1 MRNLLSFCL
10 VGGGSMLQADRYKQ
24 QTWRSAII
32 LVTVL
37 IIAQICC
44 KQAFAY
50 ERKTVDIT
58 GLETGLDVQH
68 NHILIQQNDQT
79 NHWKECVICHK
90 KFNIHQHTIVKSGSE
105 NMCNSWIIESC
116 QVCGYEKSRRH
127 VGHKLVFQ
135 GTGFTN
141 TATYWHSKYTCQV
154 CGQSTCEADDGT
166 KSIEWCTD
174 SNGNRINCANRK
186 KCVVCGYDYSQQS
199 YISHGTE
206 GQIYGVASE
215 KMDAEHSGPI
225 NTPLEVQ
232 CRSCEVKVFRVLK
245 TWTVQS
251 KTDNK
256 HWDFY
261 GIYEV
266 YQPAVWNDQGKL
278 VNTYGPEQNQAFSK
292 TDATVQQLPQQYRN
306 KQDYNT
312 NNIQDYSNV
321 RLITFS
327 CDMANG
333 YQGTPY
339 IRLNADNLFRYVNGH
354 ENEYAK
360 SYDMCF
366 IINPDCTA
374 PQNTEVIIQTGD
386 KVDNWTNRITITG
399 KCTDN
404 YSDIVSMYI
413 TDSYGNKLQ
422 NTLTVKRDSSNEF
435 KGSIDF
441 SKSGIEIKS
450 NETFYMKFED
460 RYGNIATKEF
470 NLEYVDTK
478 APQATSHDK
487 YGEDHWKNKLSVKF
501 TAIDNGVGKVQ
512 IGFNSESDLEL
523 ADEVTNS
530 FGTKSFERL
539 YDFIGNTYSYV
550 TPAIYYRDALGNTAY
565 KLVQLHKLDST
576 KPTIQDAAVNYK
588 NDYSIKIQANDI
600 NKTLGEGS
608 HVSKYMIV
616 QTIDAVPSQA
626 SDSRW
631 LTWTGGN
638 PQTGQFSSKT
648 YVMEDTTQVKQDGQY
663 SIYLLDN
670 AGNISIPTTITVKK
684 PQKLFIT
691 ATPDN
696 SGYGSVM
703 VDWSTYDYRNK
714 NFKVYRQ
721 DDGVDYESV
730 GIDYT
735 SITNI
740 RVLQIYPID
749 DAKNQMKDWL
759 VQSGYGKGIMQV
771 DSVYIDDFNSNPE
784 DYLRDSSSGW
794 KYDVIVLGVWDSNNQ
809 KDLNQRQVDIIRK
822 FLETGHGMVAGH
834 DTLCSGK
841 QISKKNYQ
849 QLKDLFSITQT
860 ENSRWYNGVG
870 DNSDRAPQADERSTI
885 KITKTGLFTNYPWM
899 IGDLGQTLVVPAC
912 HSNGQTPVKATTW
925 LKFYEKSYG
934 PAQMNDPT
942 NEYLMTYDNTAIMQA
957 GHSNGT
963 VTQDE
968 QKIFANIIFYVNQLL
983 FNRYNNKDYAAQDDV
998 QPDNPQIVA
1007 NGLKYSIASKDNG
1020 RHYWFYVDAY
1030 NKDGIAPENYIET
1043 QNVAEVDVIT
1053 GLKGYHYVIDTNA
1066 DTEVTGSDTFTADT
1080 VITPGVTSYVRYLH
1094 VATIDNAGN
1103 ISGTTTVKIPAKLVI
1118 TYDKNSYEATGQMKD
1133 QKIQMGQSAEVKSCE
1148 FTWDKHRFVRWSTEL
1163 NGSGKSYNVG
1173 DMLKYDELTSEF
1185 GYEMTLYA
1193 IWEPLYVLKIDP
1205 SGGEY
1210 NSQSESTKY
1219 WLGKDDIKQ
1228 VEDATRI
1235 GYNFKGW
1242 RINMLIE

>member
-1 MRNLLSFCL
+1 
-10 VGGGSMLQADRYKQ
+10 MLQADRHKQ
-24 QTWRSAII
+24 QTWRLTLISI
-32 LVTVL
+32 TVL
-37 IIAQICC
+37 IVAQICC

-58 GLETGLDVQH
+58 GLETGVDVQH

-90 KFNIHQHTIVKSGSE
+90 KFNIHQHNIVGSGSE

-116 QVCGYEKSRRH
+116 QDCGYEKSRQH
-127 VGHKLVFQ
+127 VGHKLVLQ
-135 GTGFTN
+135 SNRFTN
-141 TATYWHSKYTCQV
+141 TATYWHSKYECRV
-154 CGQSTCEADDGT
+154 CKQQTCEADDGT
-166 KSIEWCTD
+166 ESIEWCTD
-174 SNGNRINCANRK
+174 SSGNRINCANHK
-186 KCVVCGYDYSQQS
+186 KCVVCGYDYSQQL
-199 YISHGTE
+199 YISHGTV

-232 CRSCEVKVFRVLK
+232 CRYCGAKVYRVLK
-245 TWTVQS
+245 TWAVQS
-251 KTDNK
+251 KTNNK

-292 TDATVQQLPQQYRN
+292 TDATVQQLPQQYKNRYE
-306 KQDYNT
+306 YNT
-312 NNIQDYSNV
+312 NNVQDYSNV

-327 CDMANG
+327 CDMTNG

-404 YSDIVSMYI
+404 YSDTVNMYI
-413 TDSYGNKLQ
+413 TDRRGNKLQ

-441 SKSGIEIKS
+441 SKSNIEIKS

-478 APQATSHDK
+478 APQATSSDK

-501 TAIDNGVGKVQ
+501 TATDNGVGKVQ
-512 IGFNSESDLEL
+512 IGFNNVSDLDL
-523 ADEVTNS
+523 ADEATNS
-530 FGTKSFERL
+530 FGAKTFERW
-539 YDFIGNTYSYV
+539 YDFIGDTYSYV
-550 TPAIYYRDALGNTAY
+550 TPAIYYRDALGNTTY
-565 KLVQLHKLDST
+565 KLVQLHKLDNT
-576 KPTIQDAAVNYK
+576 KPTIQDTIVNYK

-608 HVSKYMIV
+608 HVSKYMII
-616 QTIDAVPSQA
+616 QTDDTAPSQT

-638 PQTGQFSSKT
+638 SQTGYFSSKT
-648 YVMEDTTQVKQDGQY
+648 YTIEDTTQIKQDGQY
-663 SIYLLDN
+663 NIYLLDN
-670 AGNISIPTTITVKK
+670 AGNISLPKTIEIKK
-684 PQKLFIT
+684 PQHLFIT

-703 VDWSTYDYRNK
+703 VDWQTYDYRNK

-721 DDGVDYESV
+721 SNGTDYESV

-735 SITNI
+735 SITNL
-740 RVLQIYPID
+740 RLLQVYPADIV
-749 DAKNQMKDWL
+749 KNQMYDWM
-759 VQSGYGKGIMQV
+759 VTQGYGRGIIKPDQVQIENFSANPEYYMQ
-771 DSVYIDDFNSNPE
+771 NSN
-784 DYLRDSSSGW
+784 GTW
-794 KYDVIVLGVWDSNNQ
+794 KYDVILFGTCDANNY
-809 KDLNQRQVDIIRK
+809 KDISESAYNLVDE
-822 FLETGHGMVAGH
+822 FLRTGHGCVFGH
-834 DTLCSGK
+834 DTLRGIESDG
-841 QISKKNYQ
+841 
-849 QLKDLFSITQT
+849 SITFPQFYKLGHYLNIT
-860 ENSRWYNGVG
+860 QHNETFYNGQIG
-870 DNSDRAPQADERSTI
+870 AHDGQAITWTGNSTV
-885 KITKTGLFTNYPWM
+885 KIVKTGLLVNYPNMVGQLNDLLTVPVCHNFQHIGLQSDNIWM
-899 IGDLGQTLVVPAC
+899 RFYHPQYQADDMTNGYNFYLAQIENLAMIQTG
-912 HSNGQTPVKATTW
+912 HSSGKAT
-925 LKFYEKSYG
+925 S
-934 PAQMNDPT
+934 
-942 NEYLMTYDNTAIMQA
+942 
-957 GHSNGT
+957 
-963 VTQDE
+963 DE
-968 QKIFANIIFYVNQLL
+968 QKVIANTIFYANQLL

-998 QPDNPQIVA
+998 QPDNPQIVS
-1007 NGLKYSIASKDNG
+1007 NGLRYSIASKDNG
-1020 RHYWFYVDAY
+1020 RHYYFKVDAY
-1030 NKDGIAPENYIET
+1030 TKDGIAPENYIET

-1053 GLKGYHYVIDTNA
+1053 GLKGYHYIIDTNA
-1066 DTEVTGSDTFTADT
+1066 DTEVTRSDTFTTDT
-1080 VITPGVTSYVRYLH
+1080 VITPGVTNYARYLH
-1094 VATIDNAGN
+1094 VAAIDNAGN
-1103 ISGTTTVKIPAKLVI
+1103 ISGTTTIKIPAKLVI
-1118 TYDKNSYEATGQMKD
+1118 TYDKNSNDATGSMED
-1133 QKIQMGQSAEVKSCE
+1133 QGIQMGQSVLVKSCE
-1148 FTWDKHRFVRWSTEL
+1148 FRWDKHRFVRWSTES
-1163 NGSGKSYNVG
+1163 NGSGKNYNVG
-1173 DMLKYDELTSEF
+1173 DMLRYDELTSEF

-1193 IWEPLYVLKIDP
+1193 MWEPLYLLKIDP
-1205 SGGEY
+1205 SGGQY
-1210 NSQSESTKY
+1210 KSQSEATKY
-1219 WLGKDDIKQ
+1219 WLGQGDVKQ

-1235 GYNFKGW
+1235 GYNFRGW
-1242 RINMLIE
+1242 RIDMFRE